1 MSIRGKKRHCHFE
14 RTSKI
19 SIFTNLEKGPA
30 PATTERTVDLPA
42 PWGPMT
48 PTTKKSVWSRST

>member
-1 MSIRGKKRHCHFE
+1 M
-14 RTSKI
+14 
-19 SIFTNLEKGPA
+19 FTNLEKGPA